1 MKTKDR
7 PNLLRKI
14 LLPCGK
20 NFLPLWKRV
29 MQVFNNES
37 KNSTY
42 KIFRDQ
48 NNKIKIFSPFDKE
61 LMDKELIKDS

>member
-1 MKTKDR
+1 
-7 PNLLRKI
+7 
-14 LLPCGK
+14 
-20 NFLPLWKRV
+20 

-48 NNKIKIFSPFDKE
+48 NNKKNFSPFDKE
-61 LMDKELIKDS
+61 LMDKALIKDS

>member
-1 MKTKDR
+1 MKNKDT

-48 NNKIKIFSPFDKE
+48 NNKKNFSPFDKE
-61 LMDKELIKDS
+61 LMDKALIKDS